1 MATNWSIQTSSKAS
15 TTDNFTVEA
24 RTKTYGA
31 VTGNWENKS
40 INWEDIVHF
49 WSSNLWTISGKAT
62 AGDSD

>member
-24 RTKTYGA
+24 FTKSYGV
-31 VTGNWENKS
+31 VTRNWEHKL
-40 INWEDIVHF
+40 INWEDMLHF
-49 WSSNLWTISGKAT
+49 WSPLCTISGKAT